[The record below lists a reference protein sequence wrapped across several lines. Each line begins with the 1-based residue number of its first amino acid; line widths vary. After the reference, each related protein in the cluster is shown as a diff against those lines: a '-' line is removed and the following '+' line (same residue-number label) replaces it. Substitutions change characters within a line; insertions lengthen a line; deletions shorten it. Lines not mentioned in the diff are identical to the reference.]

1 MKLFVFSC
9 ALLTS
14 LQASAAP
21 ARILL
26 TFDDGPNQ
34 PSTTLVLKE
43 LERRKAK
50 AVFFILTGPE
60 TLFEERR
67 FRRVYPK
74 AETESGF
81 QTVVKEVEQGHL
93 IACHWGGTY
102 GSQSNYHP
110 PRLAEPAYDSTGDG
124 VVDKISDPGNALE
137 SDLIQC
143 RQRLNQALSIIQSER
158 VDPNLQKPGTISY
171 VRPPVWKYKIDD
183 LDARPVYE
191 ALGMQMVMTDFRL
204 VDGGYPH
211 QGFPMPGRMAARTAK
226 AISQGRTEVVLTMHD
241 SNTETAKDLP
251 RILDKL
257 EHALKRRGLVRGV
270 DWDYTENIE
279 QIQDV
284 LQSFLERTSY
294 RD

>member
-1 MKLFVFSC
+1 MKPFIFSC
-9 ALLTS
+9 ALFAS

-21 ARILL
+21 ARVLL
-26 TFDDGPNQ
+26 TFDDGPNEQ
-34 PSTTLVLKE
+34 TTNAVLEE
-43 LERRKAK
+43 LEKRKAK

-60 TLFEERR
+60 TLFKRR
-67 FRRVYPK
+67 SLRRVYPK

-81 QTVVKEVEQGHL
+81 RTVMKVIARGHL

-102 GSQSNYHP
+102 RSQSNYHP
-110 PRLAEPAYDSTGDG
+110 PRLLEPAYDSTGDG
-124 VVDKISDPGNALE
+124 VVDKISETGNALE

-143 RQRLNQALSIIQSER
+143 RERLNQALFTAQSE
-158 VDPNLQKPGTISY
+158 VAGQDIQKPGTISY

-226 AISQGRTEVVLTMHD
+226 AISEGQTDVVLTMHD
-241 SNTETAKDLP
+241 SNAQTAKDLP
-251 RILDKL
+251 KILDKL
-257 EHALKRRGLVRGV
+257 EHALKRRGLVQGV
-270 DWDYTENIE
+270 DWEYTENIE
-279 QIQDV
+279 EIQDV
-284 LQSFLERTSY
+284 LRNFLERTAHQN
-294 RD
+294 

>member
-1 MKLFVFSC
+1 MKPFILSC
-9 ALLTS
+9 VLLAS
-14 LQASAAP
+14 SQASAAP

-26 TFDDGPNQ
+26 TFDDGPNE
-34 PSTTLVLKE
+34 STTTAVLEE
-43 LERRKAK
+43 LRKRKAK

-60 TLFEERR
+60 TLFEKRS

-81 QTVVKEVEQGHL
+81 RTVMEEIKQGHL
-93 IACHWGGTY
+93 IACHWGGAY

-110 PRLAEPAYDSTGDG
+110 PHLLEPAYDSTGDG
-124 VVDKISDPGNALE
+124 VVDKISATGNALE

-143 RQRLNQALSIIQSER
+143 RQRLNQALSAVQSEMLGE
-158 VDPNLQKPGTISY
+158 DIQKPGTISY
-171 VRPPVWKYKIDD
+171 VRPPVWKYKIDN

-226 AISQGRTEVVLTMHD
+226 AISKGQNEVVLTMHD
-241 SNTETAKDLP
+241 SNTQTAKDLP
-251 RILDKL
+251 QILDKL
-257 EHALKRRGLVRGV
+257 ERALRRRGLVQGV
-270 DWDYTENIE
+270 DWEYTGSIE
-279 QIQDV
+279 EIQDV
-284 LQSFLERTSY
+284 LQSFLERTTY
-294 RD
+294 QD